1 VSSNRGMQSMNK
13 TDAREERIRNAA
25 LSEEEIEAFQKHVTE
40 ILEDTVFKVSHR
52 SGKFLRYIV
61 DQAIAGHFESLKERV
76 IGFELFGRSPSY
88 DTGEDAIV
96 RVTASDVRRRLVQH
110 YGRNGAMS
118 RFRISLPVGSYI
130 PEITRFEEAG
140 QPRLLEVNEEFVN
153 APLDLAARDSTAPK
167 PELAVTPVPV
177 PVPFQEAVHVKSHS
191 RSLWL
196 SLGVLIV
203 GLILTALSI
212 YWSRSSLTEAA
223 HTQGLPWSTFL
234 NAPFTTKLI
243 TSDPDIAQIQE
254 LTGGQ
259 ISVSDYAN
267 HNYFSGPNKLTP
279 EEAHFYRFSLRGDKA
294 SSVDTPIAVYIGEL
308 FQANAKRIHVR
319 SARSTQLPDL
329 KTDENF
335 IFLGNPRSNPWVAL
349 FSDQLDFRFVF
360 DKSSGLEVVHNDHP
374 RSNEL
379 TEYVPTA
386 SDGATG
392 ESFAIIGFVRNPDQH
407 GHVLLLAGADAEGT
421 AAAGKF
427 VTNVPLLSSTLRGCG
442 IDPFGPLQHFELLL
456 HLNTLAGS
464 PNNINMVACHILQ
477 SASGQKP

>member
-1 VSSNRGMQSMNK
+1 MDK
-13 TDAREERIRNAA
+13 IDAREGRIRNAA
-25 LSEEEIEAFQKHVTE
+25 LSEEEIEAFQQHVAE
-40 ILEDTVFKVSHR
+40 ILEDTVFKASHR
-52 SGKFLRYIV
+52 SEKFLRYIV

-76 IGFELFGRSPSY
+76 IGVELFGRSPSY

-96 RVTASDVRRRLVQH
+96 RVTASDVRKRLMQH

-118 RFRISLPVGSYI
+118 RFRICLPIGSYI
-130 PEITRFEEAG
+130 PEITRYEETG
-140 QPRLLEVNEEFVN
+140 QPRLLVATGEYVNM
-153 APLDLAARDSTAPK
+153 PIGLAARDSAEPR
-167 PELAVTPVPV
+167 PELAVTPAPV
-177 PVPFQEAVHVKSHS
+177 LQQDTVHLKSNG

-196 SLGVLIV
+196 TLGVSIV
-203 GLILTALSI
+203 VLILISWSI
-212 YWSRSSLTEAA
+212 YWSRSSFTEAA
-223 HTQGLPWSTFL
+223 HTPGLPWSTFL
-234 NAPFTTKLI
+234 NAPFSTKLI

-279 EEAHFYRFSLRGDKA
+279 EEARFYRISLRGDKA

-335 IFLGNPRSNPWVAL
+335 IFLGSPRTNPWVAL

-374 RSNEL
+374 RLNEL

-442 IDPFGPLQHFELLL
+442 IDPSGPMQHFELLL

-464 PNNINMVACHILQ
+464 PNNINMVACHILR